1 MFQKA
6 KDKEKRDVKAKSA
19 STVAQAVPKPI
30 MQASQA
36 QHLVNVH
43 KALATMRNCPIFQDV
58 ASMPPLPFDDGGS
71 EHPYVHKNCVMVLK
85 GGRAFMSAGNF
96 MWIDHTWLCN
106 HRVPLNRGNIKYLMK
121 TVFKHDD
128 PPKTSP
134 YRAVIGLSLDQNAS
148 HGGLQRLSPEE
159 IDHSILFAIELAI
172 EQNVGDGILRAWLAF
187 IRSYPMQFEL
197 IDEGDDRMWRAQN
210 VREELVDI
218 GEVVKR
224 TVIDRV
230 QDVAGLK
237 REKEMETGQSMSSEK
252 MAKLYQTKMKYARS
266 TEKVSEAF
274 VDSAIT
280 IDKRVLSCPVNQKLL
295 EWCDETFVGV
305 GKQHPFT
312 SVYALQALC
321 DRLVA
326 NAKPPPLSLSLDIFL
341 VCHIILI
348 MTTVDFLFAKIC

>member
-1 MFQKA
+1 MPQKA
-6 KDKEKRDVKAKSA
+6 KDKEKRTKANNASA
-19 STVAQAVPKPI
+19 VAQPVPKPM

-58 ASMPPLPFDDGGS
+58 ASMPPLPFDEGGS
-71 EHPYVHKNCVMVLK
+71 EAPYVQRNCVMVLK
-85 GGRAFMSAGNF
+85 NGKAFLCSGNF
-96 MWIDHTWLCN
+96 MWIEHTWLCN

-172 EQNVGDGILRAWLAF
+172 EQNVGDEILRAWLAF
-187 IRSYPMQFEL
+187 IRSYPMQFES
-197 IDEGDDRMWRAQN
+197 IEEGDDRMWRGQN

-218 GEVVKR
+218 GEIVKR
-224 TVIDRV
+224 SVIDRV

-237 REKEMETGQSMSSEK
+237 REKEMDNGQTISSEK
-252 MAKLYQTKMKYARS
+252 MAKVYQEKMKYARS
-266 TEKVSEAF
+266 TEAISPAF

-280 IDKRVLSCPVNQKLL
+280 IDKRVLSVPANQKIL
-295 EWCDETFVGV
+295 EWCDENFVGSA
-305 GKQHPFT
+305 KQHPFI

-326 NAKPPPLSLSLDIFL
+326 KVKPPPLSLSLDIFW
-341 VCHIILI
+341 CAI
-348 MTTVDFLFAKIC
+348 